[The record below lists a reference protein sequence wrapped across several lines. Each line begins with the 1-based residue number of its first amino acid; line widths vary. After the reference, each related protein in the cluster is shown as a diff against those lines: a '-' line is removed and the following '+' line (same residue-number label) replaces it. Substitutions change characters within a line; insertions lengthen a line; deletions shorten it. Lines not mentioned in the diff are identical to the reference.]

1 MHGQELKIGNLPE
14 DPAPTA
20 SLKTVQI
27 KKGDYRK
34 GLVPHQV
41 GAGPCTYSTHSVS
54 GLGFQH
60 TCPPFVADNWYIPG
74 SIWAPHTCYQH
85 MGMLACKQRYQLHL

>member
-1 MHGQELKIGNLPE
+1 MHGQALSVANLPK
-14 DPAPTA
+14 DPAPIA

-41 GAGPCTYSTHSVS
+41 GAGPCTFVTHSVS

-60 TCPPFVADNWYIPG
+60 TCPPFVADDWYIVGNRWVPNT
-74 SIWAPHTCYQH
+74 HHQH
-85 MGMLACKQRYQLHL
+85 VGVLACKQRYQLHL